1 MEKNNIYIEEIV
13 KKQRMYFAEGRT
25 LAVGQRMEALKKLE
39 QGILNCE
46 QELYAALK
54 KDLGKSR
61 AESYMCEVGL
71 TLSELRFA
79 KKHVQKWSR
88 EKRVSTPL
96 AQFHARSFIVQEPYG
111 VVLVMSP
118 WNYPV
123 LLTLEPLIGAL
134 AAGNCC
140 VLKPSAYSPAT
151 SAVMKKMIADVF
163 PEEYVTVIE
172 GGREENQ
179 NLLSQ
184 KFDYIFFTGGVQVG
198 KMVMEKAAANL
209 TPVTLELGGKSPC
222 IIDKSANLKLTAKR
236 LAFGKYL
243 NCGQTC
249 VAPDYVL
256 VHEAVK
262 EEFLKLLKSEIRAMY
277 GEDPLKNPDYGKM
290 INRKHFARVLGLMKE
305 EKLILGGEND
315 TASLRIA
322 PAVMDQVTEDDA
334 VMQEE
339 IFGPLLP
346 VLTVGSMEEAIAFVN
361 RRPKPLALYLFT
373 ENRETEKNV
382 LEYTSFGGG
391 CINDTIIHL
400 ATSQMGFGG
409 VGNSGMGSYHGK
421 KSFETFSHEKS
432 IVKKYT
438 WMDLP
443 MRYQPYTGWK
453 EKLVR
458 MFVK

>member
-88 EKRVSTPL
+88 EKRVPTPL

-290 INRKHFARVLGLMKE
+290 INRKHFDRVLGLMKE

-322 PAVMDQVTEDDA
+322 PVVMDQVTEDDA